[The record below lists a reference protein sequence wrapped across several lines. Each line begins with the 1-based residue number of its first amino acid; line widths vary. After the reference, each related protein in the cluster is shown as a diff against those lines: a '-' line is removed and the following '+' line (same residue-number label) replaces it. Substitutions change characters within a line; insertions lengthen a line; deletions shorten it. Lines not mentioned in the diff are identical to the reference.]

1 MKWQRNLKGHSLL
14 CQIIRNEV
22 WEVENSKKID
32 NDCQQGMVF
41 GEKELHC
48 LSRTLQAFQLEAEH
62 VVEGEM
68 QCMYCKYSFECRDEF
83 FKRHKAPYMTLLKKL
98 ERITGV
104 DVYLSEETMHRDILS
119 RLLDRGTSRFEGIFF
134 RHVFKRAN
142 EQTRKPGYSKV

>member
-1 MKWQRNLKGHSLL
+1 M
-14 CQIIRNEV
+14 
-22 WEVENSKKID
+22 ENSKKID

-119 RLLDRGTSRFEGIFF
+119 SSWIEEHPDLKESFLGMSLKEQMSRLENPDILKYRSE
-134 RHVFKRAN
+134 
-142 EQTRKPGYSKV
+142 